1 MRKGFS
7 SKFNLPVSTLG
18 PGEYYAANQAE
29 IIGTLVGSCIAVCLF
44 DEKTRIGGMN
54 HFMLPG
60 VVSPEDILLNEIGRY
75 GLFAMELLIGE
86 IIKKGGDRKT
96 LKAKCFGGGQ
106 VLNFR
111 HSDGNIPDSNIR
123 FVRKFFELENIPLI
137 KEDVGG
143 SWARKIYLFI
153 PEGRILLKRLPSLPQ
168 EVIQGEGKYKSRLFQ
183 RRVEPPSLTLF

>member
-1 MRKGFS
+1 
-7 SKFNLPVSTLG
+7 
-18 PGEYYAANQAE
+18 
-29 IIGTLVGSCIAVCLF
+29 
-44 DEKTRIGGMN
+44 
-54 HFMLPG
+54 
-60 VVSPEDILLNEIGRY
+60 
-75 GLFAMELLIGE
+75 MELLIGE

-123 FVRKFFELENIPLI
+123 FVRKFFKLENIPLI

-168 EVIQGEGKYKSRLFQ
+168 EFLQGEGKYKSRLFQ